1 MALTFP
7 PGLMVSVSGFR
18 GTVGDVLTPE
28 LMTTLAAGFGAFLKA
43 DAGGVGV
50 GEDRG
55 PVTVL
60 LGRDS
65 RTSGPMFEAAATAG
79 LQSVGVRVVHLGVVP
94 TPTLLLAVRH
104 HGAAGALG
112 VTASHNPAQ
121 WNAFKFAGADG
132 TFLDPDTM
140 ARFQGLLTG
149 GEIARSPWDA
159 LGEVHRDD
167 DAIDRHLERILALPY
182 LDLDSIRARRF
193 RVALDCVHGA
203 GGRIVPRLLEALG
216 CEVHGIGLE
225 PDGRFPRDPEPTA
238 ANLAALANLVRRT
251 GAEVGFAVDPD
262 VDRLSLVSE
271 AGEPL
276 GEDLTLALCADVV
289 LRRAAGGAPDRVGAT
304 GPVVTNL
311 STSRVVEDVAA
322 AHGVACHRAPVGEI
336 NVARRMQAEGA
347 VVGGEG
353 NGGIILPAL
362 HLTRDAPVGVAL
374 LLQHLVDTGT
384 SLSGAAAR
392 WPAYRIVKEKV
403 DFPRERIDTA
413 YEALRAALPA
423 PEADTADGLRLAWPD
438 EGAWIHVRP
447 SGTEPVVRFIAEARG
462 EGEAG
467 EARARALVEGAR
479 RAMGA

>member
-1 MALTFP
+1 MPLRFP
-7 PGLMVSVSGFR
+7 SGLMVSVSGFR
-18 GTVGDVLTPE
+18 GIVGDVLTPE
-28 LMTTLAAGFGAFLKA
+28 LMATLAGGFGAFLRRE
-43 DAGGVGV
+43 AGG
-50 GEDRG
+50 GE
-55 PVTVL
+55 VTVL

-65 RTSGPMFEAAATAG
+65 RTSGAMFEAAATAG
-79 LQSVGVRVVHLGVVP
+79 LQSVGVHVVRLGIVP

-112 VTASHNPAQ
+112 VTASHNPAP

-132 TFLDPDTM
+132 TFLDADRM
-140 ARFQGLLTG
+140 ARFQAFLTG
-149 GEIARSPWDA
+149 EELPRAHWDA
-159 LGEVHRDD
+159 LGGVTDD
-167 DAIDRHLERILALPY
+167 DAAIDRHLEAILALPF
-182 LDLDSIRARRF
+182 LDLPALRARRF

-216 CEVHGIGLE
+216 CEVHGMGLE
-225 PDGRFPRDPEPTA
+225 SDGRFPRDPEPTA
-238 ANLAALANLVRRT
+238 ANLVGLGDLVRAA

-271 AGEPL
+271 AGQAL

-289 LRRAAGGAPDRVGAT
+289 LRRATGDAA

-322 AHGVACHRAPVGEI
+322 AHGVACFRAPVGEI
-336 NVARRMQAEGA
+336 NVARRMAAEGA

-374 LLQHLVDTGT
+374 VLQHLLDTGT
-384 SLSGAAAR
+384 TLSGAAAR
-392 WPAYRIVKEKV
+392 WPVYRIVKEKAA
-403 DFPRERIDTA
+403 FPREELA
-413 YEALRAALPA
+413 AGYAALRAALPA
-423 PEADTADGLRLAWPD
+423 PETDTADGLRLAWPD
-438 EGAWIHVRP
+438 AGAWIHVRP

-462 EGEAG
+462 EAEG
-467 EARARALVEGAR
+467 EARARELVEGAR
-479 RAMGA
+479 RALGA